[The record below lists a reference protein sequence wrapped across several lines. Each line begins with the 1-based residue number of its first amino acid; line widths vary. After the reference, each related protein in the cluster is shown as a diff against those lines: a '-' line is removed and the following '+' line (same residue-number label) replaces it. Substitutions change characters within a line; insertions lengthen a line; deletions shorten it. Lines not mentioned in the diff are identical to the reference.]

1 VAEDPEQYV
10 NRAVEDAMEAIAG
23 YGRDTTVAEI
33 MDLAHDSLDPGEPF
47 DRWDEVARV
56 ILQRFDLPD
65 GTGDDEVIPQEKL
78 EQVTG
83 ASPNPWYEEAEIRS
97 HLAALSPAAL
107 AELRR
112 KLEASPTDRTLVV
125 RPLPA
130 GATGADLATLI
141 AMADTDGVVRVRLC
155 RAIGEVQWEREWQ

>member
-10 NRAVEDAMEAIAG
+10 NRAVEDAMETIAG

-47 DRWDEVARV
+47 DRWDEVAR
-56 ILQRFDLPD
+56 
-65 GTGDDEVIPQEKL
+65 
-78 EQVTG
+78 
-83 ASPNPWYEEAEIRS
+83 
-97 HLAALSPAAL
+97 ALSPAAL